1 MNKSRLMFAS
11 LLAGSMVVSAIGLVS
26 GASTTKSLSTNYTLV
41 NFNAASGG
49 TVSAQYVRED
59 GTIWDTKTF
68 TITAG
73 GQKIV
78 RQYDAADVNTPGS
91 AGKGSLVISA
101 DQPLGAV
108 AQVQAVYPGS
118 SETIQTSGAYAGFS
132 SGAPSFSAPLVS
144 RQGTS
149 ASGLT
154 NSQLM
159 IQNTGTAAT
168 DVVITLSPLPG
179 TANQSSATITKTA
192 LAAGTTWYLDLDDD
206 AGAVGLGIGWFG
218 SATVNA
224 TSVGGQV
231 AVVSSFFTGANAMQ
245 TYNAFPAAGA
255 ATTIYAPNVFARLAN
270 GLSTPVTIQN
280 LSGTPI
286 AAGDAFLVCVGDPSS
301 TATPATFTLTNTA
314 AIANGGS
321 FAWNPVTNLSFPTTW
336 FGACKVTVP
345 GNVVSFVQIRTITNG
360 TNNPDDAA
368 AYEGIPAG
376 GTDRQVIMPLMT
388 RQLPNGFLTVGTIQ
402 NLMNVTNTV
411 TLAYTGAANGV
422 PANATFTV
430 DIPAEGSLIQNL
442 RTGVG
447 LPGTFAG
454 LPAEWVGSLKVTS
467 ATGPI
472 AGYVQ
477 LRNVVR
483 TVGDNFMAHNAFTQ
497 P

>member
-41 NFNAASGG
+41 NFNASSAG
-49 TVSAQYVRED
+49 TVSAQYVRDD
-59 GTIWDTKTF
+59 GSVWDTKTF

-73 GQKIV
+73 GQRIV
-78 RQYDAADVNTPGS
+78 RQYDPADVNTPAT

-118 SETIQTSGAYAGFS
+118 LETVQTSGAYAGFS
-132 SGAPSFSAPLVS
+132 SGAAAFSAPLVS
-144 RQGTS
+144 RQGSS

-159 IQNTGTAAT
+159 VQNTGTAAT
-168 DVVITLSPLPG
+168 DVVVTLSPLPG
-179 TANQSSATITKTA
+179 TANQSSATITKTG
-192 LAAGTTWYLDLDDD
+192 LAVGTTWYLDLDDD
-206 AGAVGLGIGWFG
+206 AGATGLGTGWFG
-218 SATVNA
+218 AATVNA
-224 TSVGGQV
+224 TTAGGQV

-245 TYNAFPAAGA
+245 TYNAFPSAAA
-255 ATTIYAPNVFARLAN
+255 ATTIFAPNVFARLTN
-270 GLSTPVTIQN
+270 GLSTPVTVQN
-280 LSGTPI
+280 LSGTDM
-286 AAGDAFLVCVGDPSS
+286 AVGSVSLDCKGDANLA
-301 TATPATFTLTNTA
+301 ATVLPRDFVLTNTA

-321 FAWNPVTNLSFPTTW
+321 FAWNPVTNMNFPTTW
-336 FGACKVTVP
+336 FGACKVTAP
-345 GNVVSFVQIRTITNG
+345 GNAVSFVQIRTITNG

-368 AYEGIPAG
+368 AYEGIPSG

-388 RQLPNGFLTVGTIQ
+388 RQLGNGFLTVGTIQ
-402 NLMNVTNTV
+402 NLTNADNVV
-411 TLAYTGAANGV
+411 TLAYSGATG
-422 PANATFTV
+422 NATFTAT
-430 DIPAEGSLIQNL
+430 IPAQGSLIQNL
-442 RTGVG
+442 RTGAG

-454 LPAEWVGSLKVTS
+454 LPDGWVGSLKVTS